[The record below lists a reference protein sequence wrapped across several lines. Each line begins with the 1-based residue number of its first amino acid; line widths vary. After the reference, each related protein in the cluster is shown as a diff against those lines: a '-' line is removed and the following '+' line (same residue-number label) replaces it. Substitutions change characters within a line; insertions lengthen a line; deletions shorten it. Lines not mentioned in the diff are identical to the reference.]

1 MYDDYTIA
9 IAIEKKGGAVH
20 TGSQGVVLASVAKYS
35 NLSRSG
41 KIPSF
46 FFGQMVLRKGAA
58 VVFDLLNDFTECGSD
73 PVQIGRKKR

>member
-1 MYDDYTIA
+1 MMITPLQLQLK
-9 IAIEKKGGAVH
+9 KKGGAVH

-41 KIPSF
+41 KIPS
-46 FFGQMVLRKGAA
+46 QMVLRKGAA

>member
-1 MYDDYTIA
+1 MYDDYTVA

-46 FFGQMVLRKGAA
+46 FLAKWF
-58 VVFDLLNDFTECGSD
+58 
-73 PVQIGRKKR
+73 

>member
-1 MYDDYTIA
+1 MYDDYTVA

-46 FFGQMVLRKGAA
+46 FCPNGF
-58 VVFDLLNDFTECGSD
+58 
-73 PVQIGRKKR
+73 KKRSSSSIRPSQRLHRMWF